1 MAPGRPTLATPL
13 LILFPEDL
21 FDPRLIA
28 PKDGGHPD
36 RRYSLGFVERALNIA
51 AELIEPDGIYQHRIP
66 PTAGTAASHGL

>member
-1 MAPGRPTLATPL
+1 VPAARGTPL

-28 PKDGGHPD
+28 PKHGGHPD

-51 AELIEPDGIYQHRIP
+51 AVQQPSRADGIYYYR
-66 PTAGTAASHGL
+66 